1 MKSLEIARI
10 TRTPVPTILVE
21 KEVVEVEVLKTA
33 PVVTVTEQAEEKP
46 LVLLAQNTIVQPAPE
61 AAYVR
66 EDTASTSA
74 TTLPNTAST
83 APLIAISGLALLLAA
98 FGLITYFSNRK
109 PRLDIESTL

>member
-66 EDTASTSA
+66 EDTASKSA
-74 TTLPNTAST
+74 ATLPRTASSL
-83 APLIAISGLALLLAA
+83 PLMGLIGLASLAA
-98 FGLITYFSNRK
+98 FGLMVCLPKRNLGLVCSR
-109 PRLDIESTL
+109 RS